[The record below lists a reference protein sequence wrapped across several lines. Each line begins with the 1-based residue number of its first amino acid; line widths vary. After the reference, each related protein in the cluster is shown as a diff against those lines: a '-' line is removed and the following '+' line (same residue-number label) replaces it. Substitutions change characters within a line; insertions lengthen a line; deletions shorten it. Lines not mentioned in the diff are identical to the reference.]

1 MGAPGEKGPNGLPV
15 SMAAGPVT
23 FGAVQQL
30 SLCTDLSGGDRRF
43 ILWVTS
49 QGAPLSQEETRFPL

>member
-30 SLCTDLSGGDRRF
+30 ALRTEILPGERGGSFCAVSHKGPR
-43 ILWVTS
+43 
-49 QGAPLSQEETRFPL
+49 